1 MAKSYFLNMK
11 QLIDILEKL
20 DLDKVSLIDDEFP
33 IDGSLEDI
41 IKFLIEHN
49 FKEIKELPSLSCYT
63 DYVIPFNNYGGKC
76 FGITAD
82 GLNGCSIIF
91 IANTLRKK
99 ISKSNMLYVIKDE
112 QTRARYRVIW
122 GDSNDKYVFLDEN
135 EFKKEIEG
143 IL

>member
-1 MAKSYFLNMK
+1 MK

-49 FKEIKELPSLSCYT
+49 FKEIKELPDLFKYT
-63 DYVIPFNNYGGKC
+63 NYVAQFNEYKNKC
-76 FGITAD
+76 FGVIPD
-82 GLNGCSIIF
+82 KLSRCDIIF
-91 IANTLRKK
+91 IANTSRKK
-99 ISKSNMLYVIKDE
+99 ISKSNSLYMIKDE
-112 QTRARYRVIW
+112 QTRARYRKIW
-122 GDSNDKYVFLDEN
+122 ADDNNRYAFLNEN